1 MTPGR
6 GPRRIVIAGGGSA
19 GWMAAATLANSLR
32 GDCAIELVESDE
44 IGTVGVGEAT
54 IPPIKLFL
62 QQLGLD
68 EVTVMRAT
76 GATAKLGIEFVDWAR
91 EGERYF
97 HPFGVYG
104 IGFDQVPFHQWWV
117 RDRLAGGAPLGD
129 YSMGAAMA
137 ARGRFAH
144 PTTEPRMVQS
154 TFDYAYH
161 LDAGL
166 FAAFLRSYAE
176 ARGVVRTEGRIAD
189 VERDGAHGAIAALR
203 LDDGRRVAGDFFIDC
218 TGFASLLLGRALGV
232 GYEDWSGLLPCDRAV
247 AAACEADGPRDPFTR
262 STARAAGWQWRI
274 PLQHRIGNGLVFASA
289 HLSEDEACAT
299 LLATLEGAPLAA
311 PRVLRF
317 TTGRRRSFWQGN
329 CLALGL
335 AAGFMEP
342 LESTSLHLVQSGVA
356 RFLALYPDGEGDA
369 PAAAEYN
376 RLTGEEYERIRDF
389 LILHY
394 HANGRRDGELWRY
407 CREMALPDS
416 LAYRIEQFRH
426 GARLVSPGPEL
437 FQNASWLAVLI
448 GQGVTPRRWSP
459 LVDQR
464 PHVPAADRLRSLR
477 TAIAAAA
484 DAMPSHQSWLGGVA
498 AANGARTVAK
508 TPPR

>member
-1 MTPGR
+1 MSADR

-19 GWMAAATLANSLR
+19 GWMAAATLASSLR
-32 GDCAIELVESDE
+32 GGCAIELVESDE

-54 IPPIKLFL
+54 IPPIKVFL

-68 EVTVMRAT
+68 EATVMRAT
-76 GATAKLGIEFVDWAR
+76 GATAKLGIEFADWTR
-91 EGERYF
+91 EGARYF

-104 IGFDQVPFHQWWV
+104 IGFDQVPFHQWWL
-117 RDRLAGGAPLGD
+117 RERLSGNGAPLDD
-129 YSMGAAMA
+129 YSMGAALA
-137 ARGRFAH
+137 SRGRFAH
-144 PTTEPRMVQS
+144 PSSEPRMVQS

-176 ARGVVRTEGRIAD
+176 ERGVVRSEGRIAE
-189 VERDGAHGAIAALR
+189 VELDGESGTVAALR
-203 LDDGRRVAGDFFIDC
+203 LADGRRVAGDFFLDC
-218 TGFASLLLGRALGV
+218 TGFASLLLGRALAV
-232 GYEDWSGLLPCDRAV
+232 GFEDWSHWLPCDRAV
-247 AAACEADGPRDPFTR
+247 AAACAAKAPRDPFTR

-289 HLSEDEACAT
+289 QLEENAACEALLS
-299 LLATLEGAPLAA
+299 TLEGEPQAE

-317 TTGRRRSFWQGN
+317 TTGRRRAFWQGN

-342 LESTSLHLVQSGVA
+342 LESTSLHLVQSGIA
-356 RFLALYPDGEGDA
+356 RFLALFPDRAGDA

-376 RLTGEEYERIRDF
+376 RLTAEEYERIRDF

-394 HANGRRDGELWRY
+394 YANQRQDGELWRY
-407 CREMALPDS
+407 CRHMALPES
-416 LAYRIEQFRH
+416 LAYRIEQFRY
-426 GARLVSPGPEL
+426 GGRLVSPGSEL
-437 FQNASWLAVLI
+437 FQNASWLAVLV
-448 GQGVTPRRWSP
+448 GQGLMPRHWSP
-459 LVDQR
+459 LLEQR
-464 PHVPAADRLRSLR
+464 PQVPAADRLRSLR

-484 DAMPSHQSWLGGVA
+484 EA
-498 AANGARTVAK
+498 
-508 TPPR
+508 TPPHQTWLNRAAHR